1 MVKENSKNFQPP
13 TALSAKSKQLT
24 LPSPVN
30 ASCLKHYLDFYGYDQ
45 ILTAQLFKGFDSGFK
60 IAFFKKPN
68 SDLNVKNS
76 KSTVEHKKEVQDHI
90 NKELNHGRICGPFN
104 KIPFDIFQIS
114 PIGLVPKKDGSF
126 RMIVNLSSP
135 KGASI
140 NDGIPDSAASVS
152 YTTLSSA
159 LKLILKAGKDA
170 FLAKSDIKSAFRL
183 LPLSP
188 EDYHLLC
195 FMWEKSYFYDRC
207 LPMGARSSCALFE
220 MFSSALEFLVTA
232 QGHKDVLHYLDDFIF
247 IHSTQTGCLQ
257 SLECFK
263 SICKTL
269 NVPLAEDKTVYPTQ
283 KLQFLGFEINTCEQ
297 FVCLPHEKI
306 TKGLDIINNLL
317 NKAKCTL
324 KELQEL
330 AGFLNFATT
339 VIMPGRVFMNRFYG
353 AMSKLKL
360 PYHRMKITKSMRRDL
375 LAWKSFFL
383 VCNGKYLYRDEL
395 FLQAKVVD
403 IFTDASQTIGFAAV
417 CDRSW
422 FAGTWPSLWWKRQN
436 IFFLELIPIWIAFST
451 WATKLTNSFVKLHVD
466 NLALVYTL
474 NKQSSKDEL
483 VMDVIRKIVLLCLN
497 QNIMFEATHIAGL
510 DNSLADS
517 LSRGRP
523 GTFFKLKPD
532 ADINPTFFVPLEDTW
547 RHA

>member
-1 MVKENSKNFQPP
+1 MVKENSKNFKPP

-159 LKLILKAGKDA
+159 LNLILKAGKDS

-195 FMWEKSYFYDRC
+195 FRWENSYFFR
-207 LPMGARSSCALFE
+207 
-220 MFSSALEFLVTA
+220 
-232 QGHKDVLHYLDDFIF
+232 
-247 IHSTQTGCLQ
+247 
-257 SLECFK
+257 
-263 SICKTL
+263 
-269 NVPLAEDKTVYPTQ
+269 
-283 KLQFLGFEINTCEQ
+283 
-297 FVCLPHEKI
+297 
-306 TKGLDIINNLL
+306 
-317 NKAKCTL
+317 
-324 KELQEL
+324 
-330 AGFLNFATT
+330 
-339 VIMPGRVFMNRFYG
+339 
-353 AMSKLKL
+353 
-360 PYHRMKITKSMRRDL
+360 
-375 LAWKSFFL
+375 
-383 VCNGKYLYRDEL
+383 
-395 FLQAKVVD
+395 
-403 IFTDASQTIGFAAV
+403 
-417 CDRSW
+417 
-422 FAGTWPSLWWKRQN
+422 
-436 IFFLELIPIWIAFST
+436 
-451 WATKLTNSFVKLHVD
+451 
-466 NLALVYTL
+466 
-474 NKQSSKDEL
+474 
-483 VMDVIRKIVLLCLN
+483 
-497 QNIMFEATHIAGL
+497 
-510 DNSLADS
+510 
-517 LSRGRP
+517 
-523 GTFFKLKPD
+523 
-532 ADINPTFFVPLEDTW
+532 
-547 RHA
+547 